1 MKGIRMDLED
11 SLCSKTRIRILKLM
25 LNAGQLN
32 TSQIAKRIG
41 INYVGVLKHLEAL
54 EEEGILEMQRFG
66 CRIHYYRYNEHSPK
80 AQAVQTL
87 LEAWKS

>member
-1 MKGIRMDLED
+1 
-11 SLCSKTRIRILKLM
+11 M
-25 LNAGQLN
+25 LSAGQLN

-41 INYVGVLKHLEAL
+41 INYAGVLRHLEDL
-54 EEEGILEMQRFG
+54 EGEGILDMMPFG
-66 CRIHYYRYNEHSPK
+66 CRVQYFRFNEHSPK